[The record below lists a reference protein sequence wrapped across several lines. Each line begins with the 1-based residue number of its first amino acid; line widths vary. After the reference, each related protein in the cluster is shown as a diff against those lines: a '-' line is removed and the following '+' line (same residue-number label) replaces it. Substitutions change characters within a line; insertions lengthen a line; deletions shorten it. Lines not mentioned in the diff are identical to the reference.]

1 MTKEEYRRNAYDMI
15 YLTACAVNGK
25 IPEKERIEGLDFPN
39 LFDVCQEHIMTACV
53 DYALESAGIREH
65 DFIQA
70 KEKAI
75 RKNILLDTERRKV
88 LAELEKAKIWYMPL
102 KGAIMKDWYPK
113 LGMRQMSDNDILCDS
128 DFQKE
133 VKKIM
138 LRLGF
143 TCSHYGD
150 GNDNAYEKPPVCNF
164 EMHHR
169 LFSEVNVGKLYQYY
183 DNVKEILVKD
193 ANKEY
198 GYHFTNED
206 FYIYM
211 TAHEY
216 KHYAAGGT
224 GVRSLLDVYIVM
236 RKFKE
241 SFDWEDVHAK
251 LDKLEMA
258 EFEQQSR
265 ELAMKLFNFQEL
277 SEDEK
282 EILDYYIFSGA
293 YGKII
298 NRVESNLQ
306 RENTSKAGYIF
317 HRIFIP
323 MEEYKVWF
331 PWAYRHKWLIPV
343 AWTYRLFRGVFNRR
357 EKVSTEMKHLM
368 KKEKD
373 S

>member
-1 MTKEEYRRNAYDMI
+1 MI

-25 IPEKERIEGLDFPN
+25 IPEKERIQGLDLPS
-39 LFDVCQEHIMTACV
+39 LFSVCQEHILTACV
-53 DYALESAGIREH
+53 DYALESAGIRDH
-65 DFIQA
+65 DFTQA
-70 KEKAI
+70 KEKSI
-75 RKNILLDTERRKV
+75 RKNILLDAERKKV

-102 KGAIMKDWYPK
+102 KGAVMKDWYPK

-128 DFQKE
+128 NSQKE
-133 VKKIM
+133 IKTIM
-138 LRLGF
+138 LQLGF
-143 TCSHYGD
+143 TCLHYGD
-150 GNDNAYEKPPVCNF
+150 GNDNAYQKPPVCNF

-169 LFSEVNVGKLYQYY
+169 LFSETNTGKLYEYY
-183 DNVKEILVKD
+183 DNVKETLVKD
-193 ANKEY
+193 DNKEY

-216 KHYAAGGT
+216 KHYSAGGT
-224 GVRSLLDVYIVM
+224 GVHSLLDVYIAM
-236 RKFKE
+236 RKFGE
-241 SFDWEDVHAK
+241 QFAWEEVRAK
-251 LDKLEMA
+251 LQELGIA

-265 ELAMKLFNFQEL
+265 ELGMKLFDFQEL
-277 SEDEK
+277 SEEER

-293 YGKII
+293 YGKTI
-298 NRVESNLQ
+298 NRVKTNLQ
-306 RENTSKAGYIF
+306 KKENTSKASYVF

-343 AWTYRLFRGVFNRR
+343 AWTYRLFRGVFARR
-357 EKVSTEMKHLM
+357 KKVSVEVKHLM
-368 KKEKD
+368 KKEND